1 MIDINDLKQEVGNL
15 KANLEKIRKEKIKL
29 RKELEKTQKD
39 FAEYKSKVDFVYSSV
54 FDAVRII
61 ESIED

>member
-15 KANLEKIRKEKIKL
+15 RANLEKIRKERTKL
-29 RKELEKTQKD
+29 SKELEKTQKD

-54 FDAVRII
+54 FDTVRII